1 MTGHVEAQLL
11 RALREDGPQTRS
23 QLVRSLGLPRT
34 TLSSTIAS
42 LVSTGRLED
51 GPVAAST
58 GGRRSVT
65 LRLSPRRSFVAVS
78 VGERRARAAL
88 LDGHLNVL
96 SSVGVDLGDRG
107 PGAEDWLPS
116 IMVRATAQV
125 LGERAAP
132 AAIGVAGVGSDPVA
146 EAGVVARLA
155 ERFGDGP
162 VVGLSAVRAMALG
175 ERSAGAARG
184 MDDFVTVRLGSGAT
198 MATVS
203 GGRLTRGVADRSG
216 AIGHLRVEEFGPS
229 CTCGQTGCLDAFVGA
244 EALLAQASD
253 MARRGRSPALAA
265 VLADA
270 GAIVLDDLVVASR
283 GGEPVLGQLARDV
296 GQRVGR
302 VVAAVV
308 AHLDPRCVVLCGP
321 VTGIGAAHVL
331 REVRATVA
339 RLAPP
344 DLAAHLDVNVSTL
357 GEQGVLLGAGA
368 AAVDAWIES

>member
-1 MTGHVEAQLL
+1 
-11 RALREDGPQTRS
+11 
-23 QLVRSLGLPRT
+23 
-34 TLSSTIAS
+34 
-42 LVSTGRLED
+42 
-51 GPVAAST
+51 
-58 GGRRSVT
+58 
-65 LRLSPRRSFVAVS
+65 
-78 VGERRARAAL
+78 
-88 LDGHLNVL
+88 
-96 SSVGVDLGDRG
+96 
-107 PGAEDWLPS
+107 
-116 IMVRATAQV
+116 
-125 LGERAAP
+125 
-132 AAIGVAGVGSDPVA
+132 
-146 EAGVVARLA
+146 
-155 ERFGDGP
+155 
-162 VVGLSAVRAMALG
+162 
-175 ERSAGAARG
+175 
-184 MDDFVTVRLGSGAT
+184 
-198 MATVS
+198 
-203 GGRLTRGVADRSG
+203 
-216 AIGHLRVEEFGPS
+216 
-229 CTCGQTGCLDAFVGA
+229 
-244 EALLAQASD
+244 